1 MSHHTESDH
10 QDEDEDHQPIDGEEE
25 DDMIYLDDEEL
36 EAMDQDDDMSDFQ
49 TINESEIG
57 DGTQY

>member
-1 MSHHTESDH
+1 MLLWRGRGLAGLVVDHAHHFLGRRRA
-10 QDEDEDHQPIDGEEE
+10 QI
-25 DDMIYLDDEEL
+25 LV
-36 EAMDQDDDMSDFQ
+36 DQDDDMSDFQ